1 MATEPVATEPVA
13 TEPVAA
19 VLAERGVLEL
29 SGPDVR
35 PFLQGLL
42 TNDLDRLTAGRAI
55 WAALLTPQGR
65 CLFDFALVED
75 DGRVLLDGERARLAE
90 LVRRLTLYRLRAAV
104 ELRDASAGWVVLAL
118 PGPAALARLG
128 VPAERG
134 ACRRDGEAIL
144 LVDPRLAELGLRVLL
159 PEGAVEGFLA
169 RHRLE
174 RAGAE
179 PWDRH
184 RLRLGVPDGSRDL
197 VPEKALAL
205 EANLLE
211 LDAVSLSKGCFVGQ
225 ELTARMAH
233 RTLLRRRLLPV
244 RVRGPLP
251 APGTPVLAQGREQ
264 GEVRS
269 GRDDRALALLR
280 LEALGA
286 GPLDAGEARL
296 APVPPAWLAPALAD

>member
-1 MATEPVATEPVA
+1 MAVGRV
-13 TEPVAA
+13 VR
-19 VLAERGVLEL
+19 LDERGVLEL
-29 SGPDVR
+29 SGPDLR

-42 TNDLDRLTAGRAI
+42 TNDLGRLTVNRSI

-65 CLFDFALVED
+65 YLFDFALVED

-104 ELRDASAGWVVLAL
+104 EFRDASADWAVLAL
-118 PGPAALARLG
+118 PDPEAPARFGLPG
-128 VPAERG
+128 ERG
-134 ACRRDGEAIL
+134 ACRRDGEALL
-144 LVDPRLAELGLRVLL
+144 LVDPRLAELGLRVLV
-159 PEGAVEGFLA
+159 PAGAVDRFLA
-169 RHRLE
+169 RHGLAA
-174 RAGAE
+174 AGAE
-179 PWDRH
+179 LWDRH

-211 LDAVSLSKGCFVGQ
+211 LDAVSLAKGCFVGQ

-244 RVRGPLP
+244 RVDGPLP
-251 APGTPVLAQGREQ
+251 APATPVFGQGREQ

-280 LEALGA
+280 LEALSA
-286 GPLDAGEARL
+286 GPLTAGEARL
-296 APVPPAWLAPALAD
+296 EVEPPAWLTPALAG